1 MPQARWHRTCNSHR
15 GDVVS
20 RLIPPPSEWE
30 LPDPRFGQPGEDL
43 VGVGA
48 DLAPG
53 TLLQAY
59 SMGIFP
65 MDVQPEGLLGWW
77 SPDPRAVLPLDA
89 IRITKSLRKSMRHFS
104 VTRDVAFHEVMRA
117 CSRPQAP
124 DVWITQ
130 DFLDAYCLLHD
141 MGWAHSIEVWSGNDL
156 VGGLYGVE
164 IGGLF
169 AGESMFHRVR
179 DASKTALVALVNA
192 LGGVDG
198 AREGRVLDVQWR
210 TDHLG
215 SMGAIEIPRSS
226 YLDRIAVAFRL
237 PPALSAG

>member
-1 MPQARWHRTCNSHR
+1 
-15 GDVVS
+15 
-20 RLIPPPSEWE
+20 
-30 LPDPRFGQPGEDL
+30 
-43 VGVGA
+43 VGA

>member
-1 MPQARWHRTCNSHR
+1 M
-15 GDVVS
+15 S
-20 RLIPPPSEWE
+20 RLVPPCEWD
-30 LPDPRFGQPGEDL
+30 LPDPRAAQPGEDL

-65 MDVQPEGLLGWW
+65 MDVQPEGVLGWW
-77 SPDPRAVLPLDA
+77 SPDPRATLPLDA
-89 IRITKSLRKSMRHFS
+89 LRVTRSLRKSMAHFS
-104 VTRDVAFHEVMRA
+104 VTRDAAFRDVMAA
-117 CSRPQAP
+117 CSRPTAP

-130 DFLDAYCLLHD
+130 KFTDAYCLLHEL
-141 MGWAHSIEVWSGNDL
+141 GWAHSIEVWSGADL

-169 AGESMFHRVR
+169 AGESMFHRAR
-179 DASKTALVALVNA
+179 DASKAALVALVEV
-192 LGGVDG
+192 LGGADG

-210 TDHLG
+210 TEHLG
-215 SMGAIEIPRSS
+215 TMGAIEMPRSS
-226 YLDRIAVAFRL
+226 YLDRIAEAITLPTRL
-237 PPALSAG
+237 SPG

>member
-1 MPQARWHRTCNSHR
+1 
-15 GDVVS
+15 VVS
-20 RLIPPPSEWE
+20 RLAPPLCEWE
-30 LPDPRFGQPGEDL
+30 LPDPRTAQPGEDL

-59 SMGIFP
+59 STGIFP
-65 MDVQPEGLLGWW
+65 MDVQPEGVLGWW

-89 IRITKSLRKSMRHFS
+89 LRITKSLRKSMRHFS
-104 VTRDVAFHEVMRA
+104 VTRDVAFREVMGA
-117 CSRPQAP
+117 CSRPTAP

-130 DFLDAYCLLHD
+130 EFVDAYCRLHD
-141 MGWAHSIEVWSGNDL
+141 MGWAHSIEVWSGSDL

-169 AGESMFHRVR
+169 AGESMFHRAP
-179 DASKTALVALVNA
+179 DASKAALVALVDA

-210 TDHLG
+210 TEHLG
-215 SMGAIEIPRSS
+215 SMGAIEIPRLS
-226 YLDRIAVAFRL
+226 YLDRVAAAIML
-237 PPALSAG
+237 PPLLSVG